1 MPEGIYRLPSLP
13 GEAKSVWLTFD
24 DGPVPE
30 ATPFVLEE
38 LARYDAKATFF
49 MVGEN
54 ARRYPELVEMVL
66 SGGHTIGNHT
76 YHHLNGRKVSAEEYL
91 ADVAKAAEVIES
103 RWMRPPHGWI
113 GRRAMRT
120 LREQAYR
127 PVMYDVVTRDYSQRQ
142 SSQGVVDVVKRLT
155 RDGSIIVMHD
165 SVRSMPRLR
174 EALPQCLEW
183 LREEGYQFKAF

>member
-1 MPEGIYRLPSLP
+1 MPSSSG
-13 GEAKSVWLTFD
+13 GTKSVWLTFD

-54 ARRYPELVEMVL
+54 AVRHPELVKRVL
-66 SGGHTIGNHT
+66 DGGHTIGNHT
-76 YHHLNGRKVSAEEYL
+76 YHHLNGRKVSMEEYL
-91 ADVAKAAEVIES
+91 ADVAKAAEVIDS
-103 RWMRPPHGWI
+103 RWMRPPHGRI
-113 GRRAMRT
+113 GRRT
-120 LREQAYR
+120 LRALIERQYQ
-127 PVMYDVVTRDYSQRQ
+127 PVMYDVVTRDYSRRQ
-142 SSQGVVDVVKRLT
+142 TVQGVVEVVKRFT

-174 EALPQCLEW
+174 EALPQCLQW
-183 LREEGYQFKAF
+183 LRDEGYQFMAF